1 MAKRHESDASARLAA
16 LAQEAAAC
24 RRCPL
29 YKDATQTVFGE
40 GNASAALVLVGEQP
54 GNQEDLQGHPFVG
67 PAGGILDR
75 ALAEAGLDRGSV
87 YLTNAVKHFK
97 HEARGK
103 RRLHKRP
110 NRYEIEQCRW
120 WLEREL
126 AVIKPAL
133 VVALGAT
140 AAHTLA
146 GCALTLSRERGHIL
160 SFQNGLQGIVTLH
173 PSAILRMPDEKSRH
187 AAFESLVKDLQMA
200 LELAGNEPSR
210 LAKPQMAKVNV

>member
-16 LAQEAAAC
+16 LAKEAAAC

-75 ALAEAGLDRGSV
+75 ALAEAGLDRGAV
-87 YLTNAVKHFK
+87 YVTNAVKHFK

-126 AVIKPAL
+126 AVIKPVL

-140 AAHTLA
+140 AAHALA
-146 GCALTLSRERGHIL
+146 GRALTLSRDRGHIL
-160 SFQNGLQGIVTLH
+160 SFQGGLQGIVTLH

-187 AAFESLVKDLQMA
+187 AAFESLVTDLQMA
-200 LELAGNEPSR
+200 SEIASSEPAHLAQTSHG
-210 LAKPQMAKVNV
+210 

>member
-1 MAKRHESDASARLAA
+1 LAA
-16 LAQEAAAC
+16 LAQEAASC

-75 ALAEAGLDRGSV
+75 ALAEAGLDRGAV

-120 WLEREL
+120 WLDREL
-126 AVIKPAL
+126 AVVKPTL

-140 AAHTLA
+140 AAHALS
-146 GCALTLSRERGHIL
+146 GRALTLSRERGHVVN
-160 SFQNGLQGIVTLH
+160 FQNGLQGIVTLH

-187 AAFESLVKDLQMA
+187 AAFASLVDDLQMA
-200 LELAGNEPSR
+200 MELATGRARPAAS
-210 LAKPQMAKVNV
+210 ASHV